1 MSVLLGVSAFP
12 RRRLNVCCPVRGGI
26 RWLQPPSLPRCL
38 VKATA
43 RSLGYFRRW
52 LMARRYGAVQSRT
65 GAYAICPFGQN
76 FPVYSFATAKLFRN
90 PRAGQVSE
98 HDRAN
103 AYKSGAIIGQRVN
116 QVKRHYHQ
124 KRKPRQA
131 LQGQPGSVCLDIQNT
146 SARSLASIRRAVNPS
161 HCSFPKSNQQHSRP

>member
-1 MSVLLGVSAFP
+1 MN
-12 RRRLNVCCPVRGGI
+12 RLNVCCPVRGGI

-38 VKATA
+38 VKDQIPVTRLFPTLADGTA
-43 RSLGYFRRW
+43 FC
-52 LMARRYGAVQSRT
+52 GAVQSRT
-65 GAYAICPFGQN
+65 GADSKCPFGQN

-90 PRAGQVSE
+90 PRADSRE
-98 HDRAN
+98 HVRAN

-131 LQGQPGSVCLDIQNT
+131 LQGQPGSVCFDIQNT
-146 SARSLASIRRAVNPS
+146 SARSLASIRRAVNPP
-161 HCSFPKSNQQHSRP
+161 HCSFPKSNQQRFRP